1 LQSVKTIVARLIT
14 DKPVKK
20 TAYQV
25 KGVFMKQY
33 PNSSA
38 IPMLDG
44 RYRNEFLY
52 PRIQVKILN
61 EQIYLVGIKDGA
73 DPVLEMTKEVEL
85 LNFGNITFNIL
96 DIDIEENIDQFK
108 HVNQLLGYRF
118 VSPWVALSKN
128 TQNRYKFLKSKDRI
142 SFLNRLLGQ
151 NIVFLAREMGI
162 ELNEK
167 VYTKLRLDSLFP
179 KQVYE
184 NNWGSFSGEFQTNFV
199 LPNYIGVGNG
209 ITRGYGAIHG
219 LYNPQDFKF
228 DEETLSSENINPKPI
243 NIIREDDDLRSV
255 KVKNVPKSRRKS
267 QNVPTKEKNQVKKV
281 LSEEYEIEE
290 ESPKR
295 IKLKPKKKPQEKK
308 SNSKSLSESNFN
320 TVEHHKKQHNI

>member
-1 LQSVKTIVARLIT
+1 VKTIVARLIT

-44 RYRNEFLY
+44 RYRDKFLY

-61 EQIYLVGIKDGA
+61 EQIYLVGIKDGV
-73 DPVLEMTKEVEL
+73 DPVLEMTKELEL

-96 DIDIEENIDQFK
+96 DIDVEESIDQFK
-108 HVNQLLGYRF
+108 HVDQLLRYRF

-128 TQNRYKFLKSKDRI
+128 TQNRYKFLKNKDRTA
-142 SFLNRLLGQ
+142 FLNRLLGQ
-151 NIVFLAREMGI
+151 NIVFLAREMGV
-162 ELNEK
+162 ELNDK

-179 KQVYE
+179 KPVHE
-184 NNWGSFSGEFQTNFV
+184 NGWGSFSGEFQTNFI

-219 LYNPQDFKF
+219 LYNPEDFKF
-228 DEETLSSENINPKPI
+228 DEELLNSKTIDNKVI
-243 NIIREDDDLRSV
+243 NIIEGDDDLRSV
-255 KVKNVPKSRRKS
+255 IVKNVPKPRRKS
-267 QNVPTKEKNQVKKV
+267 KNITSKGKSKIKKV
-281 LSEEYEIEE
+281 LSEEYAIEE
-290 ESPKR
+290 KSVKS
-295 IKLKPKKKPQEKK
+295 IKTTKPKKKPQEKK
-308 SNSKSLSESNFN
+308 NDPQTSSESNFN
-320 TVEHHKKQHNI
+320 TIEYHKKQHNL

>member
-1 LQSVKTIVARLIT
+1 MKTIVARLIT

-44 RYRNEFLY
+44 RYRDKFLY
-52 PRIQVKILN
+52 PRVQVKILN

-73 DPVLEMTKEVEL
+73 DPVLEMTKELEL
-85 LNFGNITFNIL
+85 LNFGNITFKIL
-96 DIDIEENIDQFK
+96 DKDVEESIDQFK
-108 HVNQLLGYRF
+108 HVDQLLRYRF
-118 VSPWVALSKN
+118 VSPWIALSKN
-128 TQNRYKFLKSKDRI
+128 TQNRYKFLKNKDRI
-142 SFLNRLLGQ
+142 AFLNRLLGQ
-151 NIVFLAREMGI
+151 NIVFLAREMGV

-179 KQVYE
+179 KPVYE
-184 NNWGSFSGEFQTNFV
+184 NNWGSFSGEFQTNFI

-219 LYNPQDFKF
+219 LFNPQDFKF
-228 DEETLSSENINPKPI
+228 DEDVLNSKVIDNKPME
-243 NIIREDDDLRSV
+243 IIEEDDDLQSV
-255 KVKNVPKSRRKS
+255 KVKNVPMPRRKS
-267 QNVPTKEKNQVKKV
+267 KKVNNKGKNRVKKV

-290 ESPKR
+290 KSPKR
-295 IKLKPKKKPQEKK
+295 IKPNPKNKPQKNRNDQK
-308 SNSKSLSESNFN
+308 TSSESNFN
-320 TVEHHKKQHNI
+320 TIEYHKKQHSF

>member
-1 LQSVKTIVARLIT
+1 MKTIVVRLVT

-33 PNSSA
+33 PNSPA

-44 RYRNEFLY
+44 RYRDKFLY

-73 DPVLEMTKEVEL
+73 DPVLEMIKELEL

-96 DIDIEENIDQFK
+96 EKDVEESVDQFK
-108 HVNQLLGYRF
+108 HVDQLLTYRF

-128 TQNRYKFLKSKDRI
+128 TQNRYKLLKNKDRI
-142 SFLNRLLGQ
+142 AFLNRLLGQ
-151 NIVFLAREMGI
+151 NIVFLAREMGV

-167 VYTKLRLDSLFP
+167 VYTKLRLDSLSP
-179 KQVYE
+179 KPVYE
-184 NNWGSFSGEFQTNFV
+184 NGWGSFSGEFQTNFV

-209 ITRGYGAIHG
+209 ITRGYGAIH
-219 LYNPQDFKF
+219 DFKF
-228 DEETLSSENINPKPI
+228 DEETIKSEIKNNQNNINEEDEDLFSI
-243 NIIREDDDLRSV
+243 N
-255 KVKNVPKSRRKS
+255 VKNVPMPRRKS
-267 QNVPTKEKNQVKKV
+267 KKVNNKKKNKVKKV

-290 ESPKR
+290 KAPQ
-295 IKLKPKKKPQEKK
+295 KLKSKPKKKLEKIK
-308 SNSKSLSESNFN
+308 SEQKTSTENNFN
-320 TVEHHKKQHNI
+320 TVEYHKKQHNV

>member
-1 LQSVKTIVARLIT
+1 MKTIVARLVT

-44 RYRNEFLY
+44 RYRDEFLY

-73 DPVLEMTKEVEL
+73 EPVLEMTKELEL

-96 DIDIEENIDQFK
+96 DIDVEENIDHFK
-108 HVNQLLGYRF
+108 QVDQLLSYRF

-128 TQNRYKFLKSKDRI
+128 TQNRYKSLKNNDRTA
-142 SFLNRLLGQ
+142 FLNRLLGQ
-151 NIVFLAREMGI
+151 NLVFLAREVGI
-162 ELNEK
+162 EINDK
-167 VYTKLRLDSLFP
+167 VYTKLRLESLFP

-184 NNWGSFSGEFQTNFV
+184 NSWGSFSGEFQTNFI
-199 LPNYIGVGNG
+199 LPNYIGLGNG

-219 LYNPQDFKF
+219 SYNPQDFKF
-228 DEETLSSENINPKPI
+228 NEETLIDNTVESKAAKISED
-243 NIIREDDDLRSV
+243 DDDLRSV
-255 KVKNVPKSRRKS
+255 IVKNVPKPRRKS
-267 QNVPTKEKNQVKKV
+267 KN
-281 LSEEYEIEE
+281 I
-290 ESPKR
+290 
-295 IKLKPKKKPQEKK
+295 
-308 SNSKSLSESNFN
+308 NSKGKSKIKRFYQKIVIL
-320 TVEHHKKQHNI
+320 KKNR

>member
-1 LQSVKTIVARLIT
+1 VKTIVARLIT

-44 RYRNEFLY
+44 RYRDKFLY
-52 PRIQVKILN
+52 PRVQVKILN

-73 DPVLEMTKEVEL
+73 DPVLEMTKELEL
-85 LNFGNITFNIL
+85 LNFGNITFKIL
-96 DIDIEENIDQFK
+96 DKDVEESIDQFK
-108 HVNQLLGYRF
+108 HVDQLLRYRF
-118 VSPWVALSKN
+118 VSPWIALSKN
-128 TQNRYKFLKSKDRI
+128 TQNRYKFLKNKDRI
-142 SFLNRLLGQ
+142 AFLNRLLGQ
-151 NIVFLAREMGI
+151 NIVFLAREMGV

-179 KQVYE
+179 KPVYE
-184 NNWGSFSGEFQTNFV
+184 NNWGSFSGEFQTNFI

-219 LYNPQDFKF
+219 LFNPQDFKF
-228 DEETLSSENINPKPI
+228 DEDVLNSKVIDNKPME
-243 NIIREDDDLRSV
+243 IIEEDDDLQSV
-255 KVKNVPKSRRKS
+255 KVKNVPMPRRKS
-267 QNVPTKEKNQVKKV
+267 KKVNNKGKNRVKKV

-290 ESPKR
+290 KSPKR
-295 IKLKPKKKPQEKK
+295 IKPNPKNKPQKNRNDQK
-308 SNSKSLSESNFN
+308 TSSESNFN
-320 TVEHHKKQHNI
+320 TIEYHKKQHSF

>member
-1 LQSVKTIVARLIT
+1 
-14 DKPVKK
+14 
-20 TAYQV
+20 
-25 KGVFMKQY
+25 MKQY
-33 PNSSA
+33 PNSPV

-44 RYRNEFLY
+44 RYRDEFLY
-52 PRIQVKILN
+52 PRVQVKILN

-73 DPVLEMTKEVEL
+73 DPVLEMTKELEI

-96 DIDIEENIDQFK
+96 DIDIEESIDQFK
-108 HVNQLLGYRF
+108 HVNQLLRYRF

-128 TQNRYKFLKSKDRI
+128 TQNKYKILKNKDRI
-142 SFLNRLLGQ
+142 VFLNRLLGQ
-151 NIVFLAREMGI
+151 NIVFLAREMEI

-179 KQVYE
+179 KPVYE

-228 DEETLSSENINPKPI
+228 DENVLNSKVIDNKPV
-243 NIIREDDDLRSV
+243 NIIEDDDLRSV
-255 KVKNVPKSRRKS
+255 KVKNVPKPRRKS
-267 QNVPTKEKNQVKKV
+267 KKVHSKGKSTVKKV

-290 ESPKR
+290 KSLLK
-295 IKLKPKKKPQEKK
+295 IKTKPKKKPQEKK
-308 SNSKSLSESNFN
+308 EILNAPAISNFN
-320 TVEHHKKQHNI
+320 TVEYHKKQHDV

>member
-1 LQSVKTIVARLIT
+1 MKTIVARLIT

-44 RYRNEFLY
+44 RYRDKFLY
-52 PRIQVKILN
+52 PRVQVKILN
-61 EQIYLVGIKDGA
+61 EQIFLVGIKDGA
-73 DPVLEMTKEVEL
+73 DPVLEMIKELEL

-96 DIDIEENIDQFK
+96 EKDVEESVDRFK
-108 HVNQLLGYRF
+108 HVDQLLRYRF

-128 TQNRYKFLKSKDRI
+128 TQSRYKFLKNKDRI
-142 SFLNRLLGQ
+142 AFLNRLLGQ
-151 NIVFLAREMGI
+151 NIVFLAREMGV

-167 VYTKLRLDSLFP
+167 VYTKLRLDSLSP
-179 KQVYE
+179 KSVYE
-184 NNWGSFSGEFQTNFV
+184 NGWGSFSGEFQTNFV

-209 ITRGYGAIHG
+209 ITRGYGAIHE
-219 LYNPQDFKF
+219 FKF
-228 DEETLSSENINPKPI
+228 DEETIKSEIKNNQNNINE
-243 NIIREDDDLRSV
+243 EDEDLCSI
-255 KVKNVPKSRRKS
+255 KVKNVPMPRRKS
-267 QNVPTKEKNQVKKV
+267 KKVNNKEKNRVKKV

-290 ESPKR
+290 RALPKL
-295 IKLKPKKKPQEKK
+295 KTKPKKKPEKIK
-308 SNSKSLSESNFN
+308 SEQKTSTENNFN
-320 TVEHHKKQHNI
+320 TIEYHEKQHNV

>member
-1 LQSVKTIVARLIT
+1 MKTIVARLIT

-33 PNSSA
+33 PNSPV

-44 RYRNEFLY
+44 RYRDEFLY
-52 PRIQVKILN
+52 PRVQVKILN

-73 DPVLEMTKEVEL
+73 DPVLEMTKELEL

-96 DIDIEENIDQFK
+96 DIDIEESIDQFK
-108 HVNQLLGYRF
+108 HVDQLLRYRF

-128 TQNRYKFLKSKDRI
+128 TQKRYKFLKNKDRI
-142 SFLNRLLGQ
+142 AFLNRLLGQ
-151 NIVFLAREMGI
+151 NIVFLAREMRVD
-162 ELNEK
+162 LNEK
-167 VYTKLRLDSLFP
+167 VFTKLRLNSLFP
-179 KQVYE
+179 KPAYE

-199 LPNYIGVGNG
+199 LPNYIGLGNG

-228 DEETLSSENINPKPI
+228 DEEMLNSEVINNNPI
-243 NIIREDDDLRSV
+243 NIIEEDDTILSV
-255 KVKNVPKSRRKS
+255 KVKNVPKPRRKS
-267 QNVPTKEKNQVKKV
+267 RSASSKGKGKIKKV

-290 ESPKR
+290 KSIKSIKTKPKR
-295 IKLKPKKKPQEKK
+295 KPQEKK
-308 SNSKSLSESNFN
+308 KTPKTPSDNNFN
-320 TVEHHKKQHNI
+320 TIDYHKKQHTV

>member
-1 LQSVKTIVARLIT
+1 MKTIVARLIT

-44 RYRNEFLY
+44 RYRDKFLY
-52 PRIQVKILN
+52 PRVQVKILN

-73 DPVLEMTKEVEL
+73 DPVLEMIKEIEL
-85 LNFGNITFNIL
+85 LNFGNITFKIL
-96 DIDIEENIDQFK
+96 DKDVEESIDQFK
-108 HVNQLLGYRF
+108 HVDQLLRYRF
-118 VSPWVALSKN
+118 VSPWIALSKN
-128 TQNRYKFLKSKDRI
+128 TQNRYKFLKNKDRI
-142 SFLNRLLGQ
+142 AFLNRLLGQ
-151 NIVFLAREMGI
+151 NIVFLAREMGV

-179 KQVYE
+179 KPVYE
-184 NNWGSFSGEFQTNFV
+184 NNWGSFSGEFQTNFI

-219 LYNPQDFKF
+219 LFNPQDFKF
-228 DEETLSSENINPKPI
+228 DEDVLNSKVIDNKPI
-243 NIIREDDDLRSV
+243 NIIEEDDDLQSV
-255 KVKNVPKSRRKS
+255 KVKNVPMPRKKSKKVKS
-267 QNVPTKEKNQVKKV
+267 KEKNRVKKV

-290 ESPKR
+290 KSPKK
-295 IKLKPKKKPQEKK
+295 IKPKPKNKPQKNRNDQNT
-308 SNSKSLSESNFN
+308 SSENNFN
-320 TVEHHKKQHNI
+320 TIEYHKKQHSF

>member
-1 LQSVKTIVARLIT
+1 MKTIVVRLVT

-33 PNSSA
+33 PNSPA

-44 RYRNEFLY
+44 RYRDKFLY

-73 DPVLEMTKEVEL
+73 DPVLEMIKELEL

-96 DIDIEENIDQFK
+96 EKDVEESVDQFK
-108 HVNQLLGYRF
+108 HVDQLLTYRF
-118 VSPWVALSKN
+118 VSSWVALSKN
-128 TQNRYKFLKSKDRI
+128 TQNRYKLLKNKDRI
-142 SFLNRLLGQ
+142 AFLNRLLGQ
-151 NIVFLAREMGI
+151 NIVFLAREMGV

-167 VYTKLRLDSLFP
+167 VYTKLRLDSLSP
-179 KQVYE
+179 KPVYE
-184 NNWGSFSGEFQTNFV
+184 NGWGSFSGEFQTNFV

-209 ITRGYGAIHG
+209 ITRGYGAIH
-219 LYNPQDFKF
+219 DFKF
-228 DEETLSSENINPKPI
+228 DEETIKSEIKNNQNNINE
-243 NIIREDDDLRSV
+243 EDEDLFSI
-255 KVKNVPKSRRKS
+255 KVKNVPMPRRKS
-267 QNVPTKEKNQVKKV
+267 KKVNYKEKNKVKKV

-290 ESPKR
+290 KTPL
-295 IKLKPKKKPQEKK
+295 KLKTKPKKKPEKIK
-308 SNSKSLSESNFN
+308 SEQKTSTENNFN
-320 TVEHHKKQHNI
+320 TVEYHKKQHNV

>member
-1 LQSVKTIVARLIT
+1 VKTIVARLIT

-33 PNSSA
+33 PNSPV

-44 RYRNEFLY
+44 RYRDEFLY
-52 PRIQVKILN
+52 PRVQVKILN

-73 DPVLEMTKEVEL
+73 DPVLAMTKELEK
-85 LNFGNITFNIL
+85 LNFGNITFNIS
-96 DIDIEENIDQFK
+96 DIDIEESIDQFK
-108 HVNQLLGYRF
+108 HIDQLLRYRF

-128 TQNRYKFLKSKDRI
+128 TQNKYKFLKNKDRI
-142 SFLNRLLGQ
+142 AFLNRLLGQ
-151 NIVFLAREMGI
+151 NIVFLAREMGV

-179 KQVYE
+179 KPVYE

-228 DEETLSSENINPKPI
+228 DEDVLNSKVIDSKPV
-243 NIIREDDDLRSV
+243 NIIEEDEDLRSV
-255 KVKNVPKSRRKS
+255 KVKNVPKPRRKS
-267 QNVPTKEKNQVKKV
+267 KNIHSKGKSTVKKV

-290 ESPKR
+290 KYVKKIKTKPKR
-295 IKLKPKKKPQEKK
+295 KHQDKKKTPKT
-308 SNSKSLSESNFN
+308 LSDNNFN
-320 TVEHHKKQHNI
+320 TIDYHKKQHTV

>member
-1 LQSVKTIVARLIT
+1 MKTIVARLIT

-33 PNSSA
+33 PNSAA

-44 RYRNEFLY
+44 RYRDEFLY

-73 DPVLEMTKEVEL
+73 EPVLEMTKELEL

-96 DIDIEENIDQFK
+96 DIDVEESIDQFK
-108 HVNQLLGYRF
+108 QVDLLLRYRF
-118 VSPWVALSKN
+118 VSPWIALSKN
-128 TQNRYKFLKSKDRI
+128 TQNRYKFLKNNDRT

-151 NIVFLAREMGI
+151 NLVFLAREMGVEI
-162 ELNEK
+162 NDK

-179 KQVYE
+179 KPVYE
-184 NNWGSFSGEFQTNFV
+184 NNWGSLSGAFQTNFV
-199 LPNYIGVGNG
+199 LPNYIGLGNG

-219 LYNPQDFKF
+219 SYNPQDFKF
-228 DEETLSSENINPKPI
+228 DEETLNSNTIDNNPI
-243 NIIREDDDLRSV
+243 NIIEDDDDLRSV
-255 KVKNVPKSRRKS
+255 IVKNVPKPRRKS
-267 QNVPTKEKNQVKKV
+267 KNIDSKGKSKIKKV

-290 ESPKR
+290 ESVKT
-295 IKLKPKKKPQEKK
+295 IKTTKPKKSPQNGE
-308 SNSKSLSESNFN
+308 NTPEATSENNFN
-320 TVEHHKKQHNI
+320 TIDYHKKQHAV

>member
-1 LQSVKTIVARLIT
+1 VKTIVARLIT

-33 PNSSA
+33 PNSPV

-44 RYRNEFLY
+44 RYRDKFLY
-52 PRIQVKILN
+52 PRVQVKILN

-73 DPVLEMTKEVEL
+73 DPVLEMIKDFEL
-85 LNFGNITFNIL
+85 LNFGNITFNIS
-96 DIDIEENIDQFK
+96 DVEIEESIDPFK
-108 HVNQLLGYRF
+108 HVDQLLRYRF

-128 TQNRYKFLKSKDRI
+128 TQNRYKFLKNKDRTA
-142 SFLNRLLGQ
+142 FLNRLLGQ
-151 NIVFLAREMGI
+151 NIVFLAREMGVD
-162 ELNEK
+162 LNDK
-167 VYTKLRLDSLFP
+167 VYTKLKLNSLFP
-179 KQVYE
+179 KPIYE

-199 LPNYIGVGNG
+199 LPNYIGLGNG

-228 DEETLSSENINPKPI
+228 DKEVLNSEAIDNKPL
-243 NIIREDDDLRSV
+243 NIIEEDDTIQSV

-267 QNVPTKEKNQVKKV
+267 TGKVKKGKGKVKKV

-290 ESPKR
+290 KPVKKIKTKPKR
-295 IKLKPKKKPQEKK
+295 NHQEKDK
-308 SNSKSLSESNFN
+308 ISKTPADNNFN
-320 TVEHHKKQHNI
+320 TMDYHKKQHDV

>member
-1 LQSVKTIVARLIT
+1 VKTIVVRLVT

-33 PNSSA
+33 PNSPA

-44 RYRNEFLY
+44 RYRDKFLY

-73 DPVLEMTKEVEL
+73 DPVLEMIKE

-96 DIDIEENIDQFK
+96 EKDVEESVDQFK
-108 HVNQLLGYRF
+108 HVDQLLTYRF

-128 TQNRYKFLKSKDRI
+128 TQNRYKLLKNKDRI
-142 SFLNRLLGQ
+142 AFLNRLLGQ
-151 NIVFLAREMGI
+151 NIVFLAREMGV

-167 VYTKLRLDSLFP
+167 VYTKLRLDSLSP
-179 KQVYE
+179 KPVYE
-184 NNWGSFSGEFQTNFV
+184 NGWGSFSGEFQTNFV

-209 ITRGYGAIHG
+209 ITRGYGALH
-219 LYNPQDFKF
+219 DFKF
-228 DEETLSSENINPKPI
+228 DEETIKSEIKNNQNNINEEDEDLFSI
-243 NIIREDDDLRSV
+243 N
-255 KVKNVPKSRRKS
+255 VKNVPMPRRKS
-267 QNVPTKEKNQVKKV
+267 KKVNNKKKNKVKKV

-290 ESPKR
+290 KAPQ
-295 IKLKPKKKPQEKK
+295 KLKSKPKKKLEKIK
-308 SNSKSLSESNFN
+308 SEQKTSTENNFN
-320 TVEHHKKQHNI
+320 TVEYHKKQHNV

>member
-1 LQSVKTIVARLIT
+1 MKTIVARLVT

-44 RYRNEFLY
+44 RYRDEFLY

-73 DPVLEMTKEVEL
+73 EPVLEMTKELEL

-96 DIDIEENIDQFK
+96 DIDVEENIDHFK
-108 HVNQLLGYRF
+108 QVDQLLSYRF

-128 TQNRYKFLKSKDRI
+128 TQNRYKSLKNKDRTA
-142 SFLNRLLGQ
+142 FLNRLLGQ
-151 NIVFLAREMGI
+151 NLVFLAREVGI
-162 ELNEK
+162 EINDK
-167 VYTKLRLDSLFP
+167 VYTKLRLESLFP

-184 NNWGSFSGEFQTNFV
+184 NSWGSFSGEFQTNFI
-199 LPNYIGVGNG
+199 LPNYIGLGNG

-219 LYNPQDFKF
+219 SYNPQDFKF
-228 DEETLSSENINPKPI
+228 NEKTLIDNTVESKAVKISED
-243 NIIREDDDLRSV
+243 DDDLRSV
-255 KVKNVPKSRRKS
+255 IVKNVPKPRRKS
-267 QNVPTKEKNQVKKV
+267 KNINSKGKNKKV
-281 LSEEYEIEE
+281 LSEDSDI
-290 ESPKR
+290 
-295 IKLKPKKKPQEKK
+295 EKK
-308 SNSKSLSESNFN
+308 SLKTNNTTSQKKKQKQRNSPKGTSEDSFN
-320 TVEHHKKQHNI
+320 TIEYHKKQHAV

>member
-1 LQSVKTIVARLIT
+1 MKTIVARLIT

-33 PNSSA
+33 PNSTV

-44 RYRNEFLY
+44 RYRDKFLY
-52 PRIQVKILN
+52 PRVQVKILN

-73 DPVLEMTKEVEL
+73 DPVLEMTKDFEL

-96 DIDIEENIDQFK
+96 DVDVEESLDPFK
-108 HVNQLLGYRF
+108 HVDQLLRYRF

-128 TQNRYKFLKSKDRI
+128 TQKRYKFLKNKDRMA
-142 SFLNRLLGQ
+142 FLNRLLGQ
-151 NIVFLAREMGI
+151 NIVFLAREMGVD
-162 ELNEK
+162 LNDK
-167 VYTKLRLDSLFP
+167 VYTTLKLNSLFP
-179 KQVYE
+179 KPVFE

-199 LPNYIGVGNG
+199 LPNYIGLGNG

-228 DEETLSSENINPKPI
+228 DEKVLNSVAMDNKPR
-243 NIIREDDDLRSV
+243 NIIEENDTVLSV
-255 KVKNVPKSRRKS
+255 KVKNVPKPRRKS
-267 QNVPTKEKNQVKKV
+267 TSVANKEKIKVKKV
-281 LSEEYEIEE
+281 LAEEYEIEE
-290 ESPKR
+290 KPVKKVKTKPKR
-295 IKLKPKKKPQEKK
+295 KFQEKK
-308 SNSKSLSESNFN
+308 KISKTSADNNFN
-320 TVEHHKKQHNI
+320 TADYHKKQHDI